1 MYRQAKSAAAANNR
15 LGFTLIE
22 LLVVIA
28 IIAVLVAI
36 LLPAVQSA
44 RESARRTECLN
55 NLKQIILA
63 THQYHDAH
71 KSFPSGLIT
80 GPVAPTQITQL
91 PMSVQIQMGP
101 PSSTG
106 PAPLLSLND
115 WNYSNDYSWSQ
126 MILPQ
131 MGELTANINFNEAK
145 TSPNNQTAV
154 QLVIKSYMCPSS
166 SYPSARPAA
175 SGGTNLGGYAYLS
188 YRANSGTSPR
198 PGSTTPGTTNGVLY
212 RDSSISFRDIRDG
225 ESNTFAFGESL
236 FGYWGDGFSC
246 CARAADDNNDDRPDW
261 GPDGANPSSTPT
273 SFDNYVNT
281 AVGGNP
287 AYFFGWGAWHQDL
300 VIFALAD
307 GSTRSIS
314 KSMDF
319 KILKAMCT
327 RDGSERFNLPN

>member
-1 MYRQAKSAAAANNR
+1 MHRPAAPTSPTNER

-80 GPVAPTQITQL
+80 GTTAPTQISAL
-91 PMSVQIQMGP
+91 PMSVQLQMGP
-101 PSSTG
+101 PTSAG
-106 PAPLLSLND
+106 PAPVLTLND
-115 WNYSNDYSWSQ
+115 WVYSNDFSWSQ

-131 MGELTANINFNEAK
+131 MGELTANMNFNEAK
-145 TSPNNQTAV
+145 TSANNQTAI
-154 QLVIKSYMCPSS
+154 QLVIKSYTCPSA

-175 SGGTNLGGYAYLS
+175 VAGQNLGGYAYMS

-198 PGSTTPGTTNGVLY
+198 PGTTQISTTNGLMY

-236 FGYWGDGFSC
+236 FGYWGDANSC

-261 GPDGANPSSTPT
+261 GPDGGNPSSTPST
-273 SFDNYVNT
+273 FDNYLN
-281 AVGGNP
+281 AGGNNG
-287 AYFFGWGAWHQDL
+287 YFFGWGAWHQDL
-300 VIFALAD
+300 VLFALAD
-307 GSTRSIS
+307 GSSRSIS

-319 KILKAMCT
+319 KIVKAMCT

>member
-1 MYRQAKSAAAANNR
+1 MYRQAAPASTANSR
-15 LGFTLIE
+15 SGFTLIE

-63 THQYHDAH
+63 THQYENAH
-71 KSFPSGLIT
+71 KTFPSGLIT
-80 GPVAPTQITQL
+80 GNTGPTQIAQL

-101 PSSTG
+101 PSSNG

-115 WNYSNDYSWSQ
+115 WVYSNDFSWPQ

-145 TSPNNQTAV
+145 TSANNQSAI
-154 QLVIKSYMCPSS
+154 QLAIKSYMCPSA

-175 SGGTNLGGYAYLS
+175 LAGQNLGGYGYLS

-198 PGSTTPGTTNGVLY
+198 PNSNSPGTTNGILY
-212 RDSSISFRDIRDG
+212 RDSSISFKDIRDG

-236 FGYWGDGFSC
+236 FGYWGDGNSC

-261 GPDGANPSSTPT
+261 GPDGGNPSQTPST
-273 SFDNYVNT
+273 FDNYLN
-281 AVGGNP
+281 GGNNG
-287 AYFFGWGAWHQDL
+287 YFFGWGGWHQDV

-314 KSMDF
+314 KSTDF
-319 KILKAMCT
+319 KIIKAMCT